1 MMTLS
6 ARNLNKRFGHITAVR
21 NVSLRIL
28 PGRITGFLGPNGAGK
43 TTLFYLLSGDLS
55 PDSGRIILEENGTK
69 VDLAKLRRHRVAR
82 SGVGFLYQDIRVF
95 STLSVL
101 DNVIVALNTPQ
112 EDGLCWGFT
121 HLRNMK
127 RIRQQH
133 REQAVEWLKFVGLYA
148 ENENSDRLE
157 KKAAEL
163 SFGEKKLLCFAQLLS
178 GNFGFLLLDEP
189 MAGLN
194 EYYVHKIES
203 LIKHIIADT
212 DVTVAI
218 IEHDI
223 RVLERLAD
231 FLYFMAEGEI
241 VFFGLTGHVLGNEDI
256 RRTYIGMD

>member
-6 ARNLNKRFGHITAVR
+6 ARNLNKKFDHITAVR

-43 TTLFYLLSGDLS
+43 TTLFYLLSGDLP
-55 PDSGRIILEENGTK
+55 PDSGQIILEDNKEK
-69 VDLAKLRRHRVAR
+69 VDLAKLRRHQVAR
-82 SGVGFLYQDIRVF
+82 FGVGFLYQDIKVF
-95 STLSVL
+95 GTLSIL
-101 DNVIVALNTPQ
+101 DNVIVALSTPR
-112 EDGLCWGFT
+112 EDGLLWELS
-121 HLRNMK
+121 HLRDLK
-127 RIRQQH
+127 SIRRQH
-133 REQAVEWLKFVGLYA
+133 REQAIHWLKFVGLCA
-148 ENENSDRLE
+148 EDENIYGLE

-178 GNFGFLLLDEP
+178 RKFGLLLLDEP

-194 EYYVHKIES
+194 DYYVHKIET
-203 LIKHIIADT
+203 LIKRIGDDT
-212 DVTVAI
+212 DTTIAI
-218 IEHDI
+218 IEHDM

-241 VFFGLTGHVLGNEDI
+241 LFFGLTGHVLGNDDI